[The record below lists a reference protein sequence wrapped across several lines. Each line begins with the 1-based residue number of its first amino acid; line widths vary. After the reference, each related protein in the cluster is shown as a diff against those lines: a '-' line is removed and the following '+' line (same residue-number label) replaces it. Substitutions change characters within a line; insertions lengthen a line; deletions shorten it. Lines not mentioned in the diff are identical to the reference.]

1 MNPFGP
7 RRKANM
13 IAGALVAAAD
23 TAVQT
28 STPAVFTWPGFFM
41 SPGFGGAAALSA
53 AALGGGIAL
62 YLGYKAKGTEDDKLA
77 QTKIDGELD
86 RCWERFVWAVDNE
99 GMALYV
105 LQSLLI
111 HLSHDAKRLGDQAL
125 LKVIEEYNGE
135 LLASL
140 RDNSA
145 Q

>member
-1 MNPFGP
+1 
-7 RRKANM
+7 M
-13 IAGALVAAAD
+13 IAGALVAAAE

-28 STPAVFTWPGFFM
+28 SSPTVFTWPGFFM

-53 AALGGGIAL
+53 AALGGAVAL
-62 YLGYKAKGTEDDKLA
+62 HLGRKTKETEDDKLA
-77 QTKIDGELD
+77 QTKTDGELD

-99 GMALYV
+99 ASIALYV
-105 LQSLLI
+105 LQSLLM

-125 LKVIEEYNGE
+125 LKVIEEYNGD
-135 LLASL
+135 LFKDL